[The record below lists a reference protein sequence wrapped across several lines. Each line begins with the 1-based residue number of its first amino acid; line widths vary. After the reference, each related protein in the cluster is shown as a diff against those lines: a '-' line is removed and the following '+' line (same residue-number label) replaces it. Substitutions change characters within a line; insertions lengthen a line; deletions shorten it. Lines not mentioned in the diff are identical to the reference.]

1 MQVPTGIAVFPKD
14 FSAPESWTR
23 PRYNL
28 KCYVRMPSGGHFAA
42 LEKPKELASEVID
55 FFSAVARS

>member
-1 MQVPTGIAVFPKD
+1 MQVPTGIAVFPED

-23 PRYNL
+23 PWYNL

-42 LEKPKELASEVID
+42 LEKPKELAAEVTK
-55 FFSAVARS
+55 FFSAVANS